1 MNHLQKQPI
10 SNLELWEEERKT
22 KPPVTKASKPTQLNF
37 GPPTPNYQFTSS
49 APAFDDRVV
58 VRGTFNQGDQ
68 VAIER
73 MKEDWLKIIAIG
85 LSTGKIEDEEIVTC
99 KPTSNSY
106 SAGSED
112 SRKVEMK
119 ANLSMIVNSRSLVNG
134 MDAFEAIRKKL
145 REIREDII
153 LVMLGSESKECS
165 ILRNGKSVYNERS
178 ADDVN
183 VKEAVKAIIKEVEAA

>member
-1 MNHLQKQPI
+1 
-10 SNLELWEEERKT
+10 
-22 KPPVTKASKPTQLNF
+22 
-37 GPPTPNYQFTSS
+37 
-49 APAFDDRVV
+49 
-58 VRGTFNQGDQ
+58 
-68 VAIER
+68 